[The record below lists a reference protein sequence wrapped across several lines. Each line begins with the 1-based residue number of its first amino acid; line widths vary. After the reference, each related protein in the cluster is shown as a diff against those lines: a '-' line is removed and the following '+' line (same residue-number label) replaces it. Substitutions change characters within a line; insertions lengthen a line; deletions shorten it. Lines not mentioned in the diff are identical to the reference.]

1 MGDRWG
7 PEGPPD
13 EAYSRVSRDLEA
25 VTAAFAA
32 YLGGLRDQLLARFVC
47 RVRPATGPELQR
59 LGHGTRDRDEVDVYA
74 VEPADPGAAT
84 LLVDRYLWEGGT
96 SVSLAA
102 GRSAASEA
110 PDCFCDACDEDS
122 DEMIDTVDRFV
133 RMVGSGFREFRRP
146 VDPDAFGRAGNT
158 PRGWLEVGCEWAGGH
173 TIGASAGVRG
183 EVFTAEWG
191 PWPARPQS

>member
-32 YLGGLRDQLLARFVC
+32 YLDRLRGGLLVRFDC
-47 RVRPATGPELQR
+47 RVRPATGAELQR
-59 LGHGTRDRDEVDVYA
+59 LGHGTHDRDEVDAYA
-74 VEPADPGAAT
+74 VEPADPGSAT

-102 GRSAASEA
+102 GRSAVSGA
-110 PDCFCDACDEDS
+110 PGCFCDACDEDS

-133 RMVGSGFREFRRP
+133 TMVESGFREFRRP
-146 VDPDAFGRAGNT
+146 VDPDASGRVRSG
-158 PRGWLEVGCEWAGGH
+158 PRGWLEVGYEWAGGR
-173 TIGASAGVRG
+173 TVGASAAVRG

-191 PWPARPQS
+191 PWPARPRR